1 MSARPE
7 INTHEDIE
15 GAVESTELVEIPK
28 DAMVES
34 QVATAK
40 RFPRSVS
47 KFRKEALSL
56 ACIDEE
62 TAGECLFALPRGGK
76 TIEGPSVRFAE
87 ILAYSWGNSR
97 AEAMVI
103 EEGATHVKAAGIFYD
118 LERNVA
124 VRKVVARRI
133 TNKQGRRYDDDMIGV
148 TGNAA
153 SSIAY
158 RNAVFAGIP
167 KALWK
172 AIYAQARLTSLG
184 KAGSFGQTRQKMLDY
199 YAKMGIKAEQLYKL
213 LEVDGLEDVKEDQ
226 VIRLRG
232 IANALRDGETT
243 LEEVFN
249 PRATVAGDVGTPNL
263 NDRLKQ
269 KAATPAPAPAAAKA
283 ATSEQDDLALDQ
295 ELARQEGKAK

>member
-1 MSARPE
+1 MNRPE
-7 INTHEDIE
+7 QELHTVE
-15 GAVESTELVEIPK
+15 GDEQESTELIEIPK

-34 QVATAK
+34 QVSTAK
-40 RFPRSVS
+40 RYPRSVS
-47 KFRKEALSL
+47 KFRKEALAL
-56 ACIDEE
+56 ACLDEE
-62 TAGECLFALPRGGK
+62 TAGECLFALPRSGK

-167 KALWK
+167 KAIWK
-172 AIYAQARLTSLG
+172 AIYSQARATSLG
-184 KAGSFGQTRQKMLDY
+184 KAGTFGQTRQKMLDY
-199 YAKMGIKAEQLYKL
+199 YGKLGIKPEQLYKL

-226 VIRLRG
+226 VIQLRG

-243 LEEVFN
+243 LEAVFS
-249 PRATVAGDVGTPNL
+249 PRTTGGAETPDL
-263 NDRLKQ
+263 NSRLKQ
-269 KAATPAPAPAAAKA
+269 KAAPAKA
-283 ATSEQDDLALDQ
+283 AETSTDT
-295 ELARQEGKAK
+295 GGTTS